1 MATLERILIVGAGIA
16 GLTLARAFHHQGF
29 RAELVERSP
38 EWQATGAAIQL
49 HANGMRILHAL
60 DLGEEVEQAG
70 TVIRHW
76 LFCDQDGEVL
86 FDTDLEELW
95 DEVGPCP
102 DIAIDRP
109 RLHQIFVAGA
119 AAVPCRLATSVISL
133 SQDEQRVQVGMSSG
147 STGDYDLVVGADGT
161 SSTVRQLLMGTVQP
175 GYTGA
180 MYWRSLV
187 PIRPPDPT
195 NFRILHG
202 EGCFFGITP
211 LPGDGPTNVFGGVGM
226 PRTHDPL
233 PGRLARLRKRFA
245 GFGGHVQQC
254 LAALSRDEQ
263 VLCNPAEEVNHDH
276 WHRGRVVLIGDATH
290 AGAPTMA
297 QAGIMAM
304 EDAYVLAEVLRS
316 AETVERALSSYET
329 RRKPRATWV
338 QQHSRVI
345 QESMLMPPAERN
357 PAFRERGNQM
367 MHDSFEALI
376 PEP

>member
-1 MATLERILIVGAGIA
+1 MANIERILIVGGGIA
-16 GLTLARAFHHQGF
+16 GLTLARALHRQGF
-29 RAELVERSP
+29 TAELVERSP
-38 EWQATGAAIQL
+38 GWQATGAAIQL
-49 HANGMRILHAL
+49 HANGLRILDAL
-60 DLGEEVEQAG
+60 GLGKEVEQAG
-70 TVIRHW
+70 TVVRHW

-86 FDTDLEELW
+86 FDLDLEDLW
-95 DEVGPCP
+95 GEVGPCP

-109 RLHQIFVAGA
+109 RLHQILVAGA
-119 AAVPCRLATSVISL
+119 AAVPCRFGTAVASL
-133 SQDEQRVQVGMSSG
+133 SQDEQRVQVGFSDGSS
-147 STGDYDLVVGADGT
+147 SDYDLVVGADGT
-161 SSTVRQLLMGTVQP
+161 YSTVRQLLMGTVQL
-175 GYTGA
+175 GYTGV
-180 MYWRSLV
+180 MIWRSLV

-195 NFRILHG
+195 NFRIMHG
-202 EGCFFGITP
+202 GGCFFGITP
-211 LPGDGPTNVFGGVGM
+211 LGDGPTNVFGAVGM

-263 VLCNPAEEVNHDH
+263 VLCNPAEEVKLDH
-276 WHRGRVVLIGDATH
+276 WHRGRVVLIGDAAH

-304 EDAYVLAEVLRS
+304 EDAYVLADRLRS
-316 AETVERALSSYET
+316 AETVERALGSYES
-329 RRKPRATWV
+329 RRKPRATWA
-338 QQHSRVI
+338 QQQSRVI
-345 QESMLMPPAERN
+345 QDSMLMQPAERN